1 MKILKKRIQKNV
13 LKNQKP
19 RVHYLIAQGD
29 HRKTIKVIKV
39 LRAKCAPLT
48 GTTKGIVMADNNVIR
63 YILLFRHA
71 DHH

>member
-1 MKILKKRIQKNV
+1 MKTSKKRIQKSV

-19 RVHYLIAQGD
+19 PVHYLIAQGD
-29 HRKTIKVIKV
+29 HRKIIKVIKV

-48 GTTKGIVMADNNVIR
+48 GTTKGIVMAHNNVIGC
-63 YILLFRHA
+63 ILLFRHA